1 MLEHEQS
8 WNRADAIL
16 LRQGW
21 LLVDI
26 HFADRRTSGELGREL
41 VNDRCHHVARS
52 TPRRPE
58 IHQHRLWVLQHLMAE
73 VSLGKRC
80 MCCVCSRHI
89 TLLYREIAICLN
101 PGRQK
106 IASEAYIVQARGHR
120 RPDALESWP

>member
-21 LLVDI
+21 LFVDI

-58 IHQHRLWVLQHLMAE
+58 IHQHGLWIFQHFMAE
-73 VSLGKRC
+73 VCLGKRC
-80 MCCVCSRHI
+80 MASRCGRH
-89 TLLYREIAICLN
+89 TVLLYRGMAIYL
-101 PGRQK
+101 
-106 IASEAYIVQARGHR
+106 
-120 RPDALESWP
+120 